1 MFLEEMKKKHDEL
14 ILITLENHD
23 YDLNTRFYS
32 NMFDACLL
40 IAENICQA
48 ESEEYINEFKLN
60 IVASIYFMRR
70 LCEIIDKEKISNT
83 LSITDAVGNGS
94 AVRQALENTKEYFE
108 NEGLFEVL
116 GSSKFHTTFKE
127 VFA

>member
-1 MFLEEMKKKHDEL
+1 MLQEMKKKHDEL
-14 ILITLENHD
+14 ILVTLENHD
-23 YDLNTRFYS
+23 HDLNTRYYS

-48 ESEEYINEFKLN
+48 ESKEYIDDFTITK
-60 IVASIYFMRR
+60 VASIYFMRR

-94 AVRQALENTKEYFE
+94 AVRQAVEDTKEYFE
-108 NEGLFEVL
+108 NDGLFEVL
-116 GSSKFHTTFKE
+116 GSTKFHNIYKE
-127 VFA
+127 LFD